1 MKLHPILAA
10 LKKHKAG
17 VTLITLQ
24 IALTLA
30 IVCNAVFII
39 GQRVD
44 RVNRP
49 TGVDEQNLFLIQQA
63 YVGAPTGDDAESVQK
78 LDAMQRSDLE
88 TLRGLPDVESVAA
101 INSLPLLQSSWTGGV
116 GLKPDQQHSTEHAA
130 YYFGDDQMLK
140 TLGLQLV
147 AGRNFTASDIT
158 NRGFRGVGEPAM
170 IIVTKTL
177 ADKLF
182 PKGDALGK
190 TVYLDGQAIP
200 STIIG
205 IVKRMQI
212 PASGS
217 WGNSFAWNSVLQP
230 IRLDASYT
238 RTAVRAKPGRLD
250 AAMHEAGEA
259 LFKANPMRVL
269 ENQPDIGIGIMPF
282 SEIRARAYR
291 ADIGMAIL
299 MGVIC
304 LILLCVTAAGI
315 VGLTSFWVGQR
326 RKQIGIRR
334 ALGATRNDILRYFQT
349 ENLMIAG
356 VGVLL
361 GAILAVG
368 LNLWMM
374 KQFAMDRM
382 SLLYVLVGIVA
393 LLALGQG
400 AVFAPARR
408 ASRVSPVEATRSV

>member
-1 MKLHPILAA
+1 MTLHPILAA

-17 VTLITLQ
+17 VILITLQ

-39 GQRVD
+39 AQRIE

-49 TGVDEQNLFLIQQA
+49 SGLDEKNLFVVEQA
-63 YVGAPTGDDAESVQK
+63 WVGAPTGDDAASIEK
-78 LDAMQRSDLE
+78 LDAMQRSDLA
-88 TLRGLPDVESVAA
+88 TLRQLPDVDSVA
-101 INSLPLLQSSWTGGV
+101 SVSSMPLLNSSWTGGV
-116 GLKPDQQHSTEHAA
+116 NLKPDQQHSTAQA
-130 YYFGDDQMLK
+130 FYYFGGDQMLK
-140 TLGLQLV
+140 TLGLRLI
-147 AGRNFTASDIT
+147 AGRNFTPDEIQH
-158 NRGFRGVGEPAM
+158 RGFRSVGEPPVD
-170 IIVTKTL
+170 IVTKTL

-190 TVYLDGQAIP
+190 TVYLNGNAVP
-200 STIIG
+200 STIVG
-205 IVKRMQI
+205 IVARMQG
-212 PASGS
+212 PSVGS
-217 WGNSFAWNSVLQP
+217 WSNSFAFSSVLQP
-230 IRLDASYT
+230 TRIDFQYT

-250 AAMHEAGEA
+250 AAMREAHKA
-259 LFKANPMRVL
+259 LYDANPMRVMDGEL
-269 ENQPDIGIGIMPF
+269 DQGLGIHPF
-282 SEIRARAYR
+282 SEIRTRSYR
-291 ADIGMAIL
+291 ADVGMAIL
-299 MGVIC
+299 MSVIC
-304 LILLCVTAAGI
+304 GILLCVTGAGI

-334 ALGATRNDILRYFQT
+334 ALGATQHDILRYFQT

-356 VGVLL
+356 AGVVL

-374 KQFAMDRM
+374 KQFQMDRM
-382 SLLYVLVGIVA
+382 SVAYVLVGIIA
-393 LLALGQG
+393 LLVLGQG